1 MILGIDVG
9 GTHTDAV
16 LVQNFQ
22 LIKKAKVL
30 TDQTNIMASL
40 LEAAEKLISDNNIN
54 DIKRIVL
61 STTISTNAIV
71 QNKTNRVAMV
81 LLSGPGLSPATL
93 NLGKDTY
100 FARGYVNHRGIPVK
114 NVNSRQI
121 ADISNEISENSIQQ
135 IGIVGKF
142 SSRNPQQELDTA
154 ELLQDAS
161 RNISLGHTLSGQLN
175 FPRRIATTYL
185 NAAIYD
191 IYHGFVQDVQKFV
204 AKIGLNIP
212 VYILKADGGTI
223 LIDQS
228 LDCPVQTI
236 HSGPAAGIMGVLA
249 TACIREDAVALDIGG
264 TTTDISVFADGV
276 PLLEPTGVSISGR
289 KTLIRGLYT
298 KSIGVG
304 GDSVVKIE
312 KGDILIG
319 PQREGPAAALDGPF
333 PTPTD
338 AMIVEGIVT
347 FGDHQKAQNAI
358 ALIAKKLRM
367 SVQDAA
373 RAVVEKM
380 AAMIADHVRQ
390 ILAEI
395 NNKPVYTIHELLE
408 GKVIQPRILY
418 VVGGPAAIAPFIA
431 QNLGYPYSIPDHS
444 EVSNALGVA
453 VARTTAEIT
462 ILADTEKRELIFS
475 EEGLVQSIPRSFSM
489 ADAVEIGKKALHEKA
504 VRMGARP
511 QDIIMEVTESQE
523 FNMIRDFCTTGKNI
537 RVKVQIKPGLI
548 SSGTER

>member
-30 TDQTNIMASL
+30 TNQANIMASL
-40 LEAAEKLISDNNIN
+40 LEAVERLISGNNTS
-54 DIKRIVL
+54 DIERIVL

-100 FARGYVNHRGIPVK
+100 FAQGYVNHRGIPVK
-114 NVNSRQI
+114 NVNHREIEEISNDISDNSIRQI
-121 ADISNEISENSIQQ
+121 
-135 IGIVGKF
+135 GVVGKF

-154 ELLQDAS
+154 ELLQNGS
-161 RNISLGHTLSGQLN
+161 RNIFLGHTLSGQLN

-185 NAAIYD
+185 NAAIHE
-191 IYHGFVQDVQKFV
+191 IYQRFVEDVQKFV
-204 AKIGLNIP
+204 AKIGPNIP
-212 VYILKADGGTI
+212 VYILKADGGTM
-223 LIDQS
+223 LIDKS
-228 LDCPVQTI
+228 LCCPVQTI

-249 TACIREDAVALDIGG
+249 TACIKDDAIALDIGG

-276 PLLEPTGVSISGR
+276 PLLEPSGVVIDGR

-304 GDSVVKIE
+304 GDSVIKIE
-312 KGDILIG
+312 KGDIVIG

-347 FGDHQKAQNAI
+347 IGDKQKAQNAI
-358 ALIAKKLRM
+358 ALIAKILRM
-367 SVQDAA
+367 SVPDAA
-373 RAVVEKM
+373 HAIIEKM
-380 AAMIADHVRQ
+380 AAMIAEQVRQ

-408 GKVIQPRILY
+408 GRIIQPKILY
-418 VVGGPAAIAPFIA
+418 VAGGPAAVAPFIA
-431 QNLGYPYSIPDHS
+431 ANLGYPYSIPEHS

-453 VARTTAEIT
+453 IARTTAEIT
-462 ILADTEKRELIFS
+462 ILADTEKRELIIS
-475 EEGLVQSIPRSFSM
+475 EEGCVQSIPRNFCL
-489 ADAVEIGKKALHEKA
+489 ADAVEIGKKTLREKA
-504 VRMGARP
+504 VCMGAIP
-511 QDIIMEVTESQE
+511 EDIIMEVTECQE
-523 FNMIRDFCTTGKNI
+523 FNMIRDFYTTGKNI
-537 RVKVQIKPGLI
+537 RVKIQIKPGLI
-548 SSGTER
+548 SSGVER

>member
-30 TDQTNIMASL
+30 TNQADIMSSL
-40 LEAAEKLISDNNIN
+40 LDAAEKLIHRDNIN
-54 DIKRIVL
+54 NIKRIVL

-71 QNKTNRVAMV
+71 QNKINRVAMV

-93 NLGKDTY
+93 ELGGDTY
-100 FARGYVNHRGIPVK
+100 FVQGYVNHRGIPVK
-114 NVNSRQI
+114 NVNPREIEQI
-121 ADISNEISENSIQQ
+121 GQEISESQIRH

-142 SSRNPQQELDTA
+142 SSRNPQQELDAA
-154 ELLQDAS
+154 ELLRNDS

-185 NAAIYD
+185 NAAIHD
-191 IYHGFVQDVQKFV
+191 IYQGFVQDVQKFV
-204 AKIGLNIP
+204 AKIGCAIP

-223 LIDQS
+223 LIDKS

-249 TACIREDAVALDIGG
+249 TACIKEDAVALDIGG

-276 PLLEPTGVSISGR
+276 PLLEPSGVMINGR

-304 GDSVVKIE
+304 GDSVVRIE

-319 PQREGPAAALDGPF
+319 PQREGPAAALGGLY

-338 AMIVEGIVT
+338 AMIVDGIIH
-347 FGDHQKAQNAI
+347 FGDKQKAEE
-358 ALIAKKLRM
+358 ALTVIAKALRM
-367 SVQDAA
+367 SIEDAA
-373 RAVVEKM
+373 HAVVEKM
-380 AAMIADHVRQ
+380 AALIADHVREV
-390 ILAEI
+390 LAEV

-408 GKVIQPRILY
+408 GKIVQPKIIY
-418 VVGGPAAIAPFIA
+418 VAGGPAAVAPFIA
-431 QNLGYPYSIPDHS
+431 QNLGYPYSIPEHS

-462 ILADTEKRELIFS
+462 ILADTEKRELIIS
-475 EEGLVQSIPRSFSM
+475 EEGCVQSIPQNFSL
-489 ADAVEIGKKALHEKA
+489 ADAIDVGKKTLREKA
-504 VRMGARP
+504 VCMGARP
-511 QDIIMEVTESQE
+511 EDIVMEVTECQE
-523 FNMIRDFCTTGKNI
+523 FNMIRDFYTTGKNI

-548 SSGTER
+548 SAGVER

>member
-16 LVQNFQ
+16 LVEDFQ

-30 TDQTNIMASL
+30 TNQANIMASL
-40 LEAAEKLISDNNIN
+40 LEATDRLISDNNIN
-54 DIKRIVL
+54 NIERIVL
-61 STTISTNAIV
+61 STTVSTNAIV

-93 NLGKDTY
+93 NLGKDAY

-114 NVNSRQI
+114 NMNPREI
-121 ADISNEISENSIQQ
+121 EDISSEISASQIQN
-135 IGIVGKF
+135 IGVVGKF
-142 SSRNPQQELDTA
+142 SNRNPQQELDTA
-154 ELLQDAS
+154 ELLQNGS
-161 RNISLGHTLSGQLN
+161 RKISLGHTLSGQLN

-185 NAAIYD
+185 NASIHD
-191 IYHGFVQDVQKFV
+191 IYQKFVEDVQKFA
-204 AKIGLNIP
+204 AKIGTNIP

-249 TACIREDAVALDIGG
+249 TTCIKEDAIAIDIGG

-276 PLLEPTGVSISGR
+276 PLLEPSGISIDGR

-298 KSIGVG
+298 KSIGIG
-304 GDSVVKIE
+304 GDSVIKIE

-319 PQREGPAAALDGPF
+319 PQREGPAAALDGPV

-347 FGDHQKAQNAI
+347 FGDHQKAQDAI
-358 ALIAKKLRM
+358 ALMAKKLHL
-367 SVQDAA
+367 SVQDTAHA
-373 RAVVEKM
+373 IVDKM
-380 AAMIADHVRQ
+380 AVMIADNIRQ
-390 ILAEI
+390 MLAEI

-408 GKVIQPRILY
+408 GKIIQPRILY
-418 VVGGPAAIAPFIA
+418 VVGGPAAVAPFIA
-431 QNLGYPYSIPDHS
+431 QNLDYPYSIPEHS
-444 EVSNALGVA
+444 DVSNALGVA
-453 VARTTAEIT
+453 IARTTAEIT
-462 ILADTEKRELIFS
+462 ILADTEKGELIIS
-475 EEGLVQSIPRSFSM
+475 EEGCVQNIPRNFSL
-489 ADAVEIGKKALHEKA
+489 ADAIEIGKKTLREKA
-504 VRMGARP
+504 VCMGARP
-511 QDIIMEVTESQE
+511 EDIIMEVTESQE

-548 SSGTER
+548 SAGTER

>member
-16 LVQNFQ
+16 LVENLQM
-22 LIKKAKVL
+22 IKKAKVL
-30 TDQTNIMASL
+30 TNQNNIMASL
-40 LEAAEKLISDNNIN
+40 LEAAEKLIPDNADQIE
-54 DIKRIVL
+54 RIVL

-81 LLSGPGLSPATL
+81 LFCGPGLSAATL
-93 NLGKDTY
+93 DLGEDI
-100 FARGYVNHRGIPVK
+100 FLAQGYMNHRGMVVK
-114 NVNSRQI
+114 NLSSREI
-121 ADISNEISENSIQQ
+121 EHISEDISAKKIRQ

-142 SSRNPQQELDTA
+142 SSRNPQMELDAA
-154 ELLQDAS
+154 ELLQNSS
-161 RNISLGHTLSGQLN
+161 RNISLGHSLSGQLN

-185 NAAIYD
+185 NAAIHD
-191 IYHGFVQDVQKFV
+191 IYHRFANDVQKFITRLGV
-204 AKIGLNIP
+204 SIP

-223 LIDQS
+223 LMDKS

-249 TACIREDAVALDIGG
+249 TACISDDAVALDIGG
-264 TTTDISVFADGV
+264 TTTDISVFAEGV
-276 PLLEPTGVSISGR
+276 PLLEPSGVTIDER

-312 KGDILIG
+312 NGEICIG

-338 AMIVEGIVT
+338 AMIVHGLVDY
-347 FGDHQKAQNAI
+347 GDKRKAQNAVAELAAKLNKSVAET
-358 ALIAKKLRM
+358 AL
-367 SVQDAA
+367 
-373 RAVVEKM
+373 AVVEKT
-380 AAMIADHVRQ
+380 AALIAESVQ
-390 ILAEI
+390 QMLTEI

-408 GKVIQPRILY
+408 GKIIQPKILN
-418 VVGGPAAIAPFIA
+418 VVGGPAAIAPYIA
-431 QNLGYPYSIPDHS
+431 QILGYPYNIPEHS
-444 EVSNALGVA
+444 EVANALGVA
-453 VARTTAEIT
+453 LARTTAEIT
-462 ILADTEKRELIFS
+462 ILADTEKKELILS
-475 EEGLVQSIPRSFSM
+475 EEGQVQKIPGNTSLQ
-489 ADAVEIGKKALHEKA
+489 DVVEIGKKALHEKA

-511 QDIIMEVTESQE
+511 EDIVMEVTESQE
-523 FNMIRDFCTTGKNI
+523 FNMIRDFYTTGKNI

-548 SSGTER
+548 SSGIER

>member
-40 LEAAEKLISDNNIN
+40 LEAADRLISDNYTN

-81 LLSGPGLSPATL
+81 LLSGPGLSPTTL

-100 FARGYVNHRGIPVK
+100 FVKGYVNHRGIPVK

-121 ADISNEISENSIQQ
+121 ADISHEISENSIQQ

-154 ELLQDAS
+154 ELLQEDS

-191 IYHGFVQDVQKFV
+191 IYRGFVQDVQKFV
-204 AKIGLNIP
+204 AKIGLSVP

-304 GDSVVKIE
+304 GDSVVRIE

-338 AMIVEGIVT
+338 AMIVEGIVH
-347 FGDHQKAQNAI
+347 FGDYQKAQNAI
-358 ALIAKKLRM
+358 ALIAKKLHM

-373 RAVVEKM
+373 RAIVEKT
-380 AAMIADHVRQ
+380 AAMISDNVRQ
-390 ILAEI
+390 ILVEI

-408 GKVIQPRILY
+408 GKIIRPQMLY
-418 VVGGPAAIAPFIA
+418 VAGGPAAIAPVIA
-431 QNLGYPYSIPDHS
+431 QNLGYPYSIPEHS

-462 ILADTEKRELIFS
+462 ILADTEKRELIVS
-475 EEGLVQSIPRSFSM
+475 EEGCVQSVPRSFSK
-489 ADAVEIGKKALHEKA
+489 ADAVEIGKKALYEKA